1 MLISGVIATE
11 LWRNMKDW
19 GLLTRLVMI
28 PVEYVMKT
36 PFNGAQTTL
45 YCAINSAVEKDT
57 GLYYSDCAEKL
68 PSIDPGLID
77 EHQKR
82 LWTISEKA
90 VGLNPQHDEGSNE
103 DSSVQESGC

>member
-1 MLISGVIATE
+1 MIATE

-19 GLLTRLVMI
+19 GLLTRLLMI
-28 PVEYVMKT
+28 PFEYVMKT
-36 PFNGAQTTL
+36 PFHGVQTTL

-68 PSIDPGLID
+68 PSAYALSE

-90 VGLNPQHDEGSNE
+90 VGLNPQRDEGSKE
-103 DSSVQESGC
+103 DSSTQESGC